1 MKVYCL
7 FVEVTDIYEH
17 DNYRQNLFNKKLV
30 AIYSTKQ
37 NAEQFALDNG
47 YMLLGSDTTI
57 GTPAVIEEI
66 DIPDLTVIRLVT
78 AIVLERDNEYVFDFG
93 AMSPLSGRQIVVRKT
108 PGKHLQ
114 EVINDLLP
122 TVRDLYYAKWH
133 EFSTQVYI
141 DEPHCMLASI
151 PVTESTKG
159 VNIAHFPVIGNAL
172 G

>member
-7 FVEVTDIYEH
+7 FVEVIDIYEH
-17 DNYRQNLFNKKLV
+17 ENYRETLYNKKLHSIF
-30 AIYSTKQ
+30 ATRQ
-37 NAEQFALDNG
+37 NAEQFAIDNG

-57 GTPAVIEEI
+57 GTPAIIEER
-66 DIPDLTVIRLVT
+66 DVPDLTVIRLVT
-78 AIVLERDNEYVFDFG
+78 AIVLERENEYVFDFG
-93 AMSPLSGRQIVVRKT
+93 AMSPLSGKQIVVRKT

-151 PVTESTKG
+151 PVTESLRG